1 MGTKPERDETYD
13 KWVKE
18 YNKFLTEIENKKND
32 FILITKE
39 NMELK
44 INMNHTI
51 SQEKLNELNK
61 EFLKTKN
68 QLNAMN
74 NLGKKYQDQIEK
86 ILSEYP
92 DLSKLIQQEKENN
105 NNNDIEI
112 ES

>member
-1 MGTKPERDETYD
+1 MQ
-13 KWVKE
+13 
-18 YNKFLTEIENKKND
+18 
-32 FILITKE
+32 
-39 NMELK
+39 
-44 INMNHTI
+44 INMNFSI

-92 DLSKLIQQEKENN
+92 DLTKLIEEK
-105 NNNDIEI
+105 NDIEI
-112 ES
+112 ESEK